1 MRYDAY
7 LLVESI
13 KSKHWLEMLQALDA
27 ALAERRHASSVAD
40 DDRKFFDFIVATR
53 RYLLSEGRSRPEGI
67 DNSMLLLLKPL
78 CESLVAEGRFARDC
92 LDLFADL
99 DVWQAPSWPWA
110 GHASRAA
117 EQRRKPKN

>member
-27 ALAERRHASSVAD
+27 ALAERRHASPVAD
-40 DDRKFFDFIVATR
+40 DDRKFVEFIVATR

-92 LDLFADL
+92 LDLFRDL
-99 DVWQAPSWPWA
+99 DVWNVPSRPWTV
-110 GHASRAA
+110 HSSRVS
-117 EQRRKPKN
+117 EHRRKLKN